1 MKHINTF
8 DLLVNDEYCD
18 TIEAETIEEAD
29 RIAHQKR
36 PYLTD
41 TDYEIV
47 RGNFLDGLE
56 NCDWVKI
63 GGTYYYKIVAVREM
77 GYDPH
82 NSKHDKAPKETNT
95 RLVRCAMV
103 SDCFGFNR

>member
-1 MKHINTF
+1 MEKF

-29 RIAHQKR
+29 RIAHQKD

-41 TDYEIV
+41 KDYEIV

-82 NSKHDKAPKETNT
+82 NRKPKKSLKDGSS
-95 RLVRCAMV
+95 RVARCNMV
-103 SDCFGFNR
+103 WDCFGVNK